1 MDLERFRS
9 LAGVKDGGQQQ
20 KEEKAAMSVSQLNEY
35 VRSLLAESPVLADVT
50 VRGEISNFTFH
61 RASGHLYFSL
71 KDADGVLSAVMFRSS
86 AGRLRFQPENGMKV
100 LARGSVS
107 VYVRDGKYQLYVT
120 MMEPDGI
127 GSLYLAFEQL
137 KKKLEQEGL
146 FDEKRKRPLPRFPRC
161 IGVITSPT
169 GAAVRD
175 ILQILGRRFPQ
186 AEVILYPALVQG
198 AEAPASLLAGV
209 QYFNTNKTVDVL
221 IIGRGGGSF
230 EDLYAFND
238 ERLARAIAASTVPV
252 VSAVGH
258 ETDFTICDFV
268 ADRRAPT
275 PSAAAELAVPDV
287 RELAAAIQVLRSR
300 MQQAAVNRLHADQKA
315 VADLAQRPVL
325 SKPEGLYREQT
336 MRLLSAS
343 ERLFHLT
350 KERVT
355 AEKGR
360 FREAAAKLDMLNPL
374 AVLLR
379 GYGVVYDEGKHV
391 VSSVKSLKPGS
402 DFSVRLC
409 DGTVFGQ
416 ADRVLPDNKADK

>member
-20 KEEKAAMSVSQLNEY
+20 NEEKAAMSVSQLNEY

-146 FDEKRKRPLPRFPRC
+146 FDEKRKRPLPRFPHR

-186 AEVILYPALVQG
+186 AEVVLYPALVQG

-221 IIGRGGGSF
+221 IIGGGITGILCAYKLKTAGI
-230 EDLYAFND
+230 ECMLVEAK
-238 ERLARAIAASTVPV
+238 E
-252 VSAVGH
+252 
-258 ETDFTICDFV
+258 IC
-268 ADRRAPT
+268 
-275 PSAAAELAVPDV
+275 
-287 RELAAAIQVLRSR
+287 
-300 MQQAAVNRLHADQKA
+300 
-315 VADLAQRPVL
+315 
-325 SKPEGLYREQT
+325 
-336 MRLLSAS
+336 
-343 ERLFHLT
+343 
-350 KERVT
+350 
-355 AEKGR
+355 
-360 FREAAAKLDMLNPL
+360 
-374 AVLLR
+374 
-379 GYGVVYDEGKHV
+379 
-391 VSSVKSLKPGS
+391 
-402 DFSVRLC
+402 
-409 DGTVFGQ
+409 
-416 ADRVLPDNKADK
+416 